1 MNKASISGT
10 EMVKRLK
17 DVAEDSIVF
26 VSYIAG
32 RRPST
37 QALRE
42 CSRAS
47 DEGIAMRH
55 FTGHFKKVW
64 VTKRGEPVLSV
75 WVEER
80 DSANGSVK
88 GAFRTFNPALGKL
101 LSLEVLQKA
110 PAPQVQQTA

>member
-26 VSYIAG
+26 VSYLAG

-42 CSRAS
+42 CSRAGE
-47 DEGIAMRH
+47 EGISPRH

-80 DSANGSVK
+80 DSKGRQ
-88 GAFRTFNPALGKL
+88 GAFRTFNPSLGKL
-101 LSLEVLQKA
+101 LSLEVLA
-110 PAPQVQQTA
+110 PPAQQTT